1 MDVQLFRVDDRLIHG
16 QVVIGWAG
24 PLKTRR
30 IILCDDEIYAND
42 WERELF
48 CSCVPA
54 SLETKIFDIRHTT
67 DFLVNSIAEKDRT
80 IVLVKD
86 PTAVI
91 NIVNSGY
98 KPGKINLGGMHH
110 IDGRKKYLSYLY
122 MTEKEM
128 TELEWLSEQGILI
141 YCQDVPTGR
150 RYEWADVIKDSKR
163 SS

>member
-1 MDVQLFRVDDRLIHG
+1 MDVQLFRMDDRLIHG

-24 PLKTRR
+24 PLKTRQ

-48 CSCVPA
+48 GSCVPA
-54 SLETKIFDIRHTT
+54 SLEAKIFDVSQTS
-67 DFLVNSIAEKDRT
+67 DFLKNRIEENDRT

-86 PTAVI
+86 PTAAI

-98 KPGKINLGGMHH
+98 KPGTINLGGIHH
-110 IDGRKKYLSYLY
+110 VDGRKKYLSYLY
-122 MTEKEM
+122 MTEKEV
-128 TELEWLSEQGILI
+128 EDLNWLTEQGIHL

-150 RYEWADVIKDSKR
+150 RYEWADVIKDRRHS
-163 SS
+163 